1 MISTH
6 GSAIESGRFIETNDI
21 LSDESDPRIR
31 ILAHTARDHGQFTL
45 QEAVSWVDLGE
56 QTVRSKLERLVEL
69 NILEKQGKTKGLR
82 YVYIGD

>member
-1 MISTH
+1 M
-6 GSAIESGRFIETNDI
+6 
-21 LSDESDPRIR
+21 
-31 ILAHTARDHGQFTL
+31 AHTARDHGQFTL